1 MPLFEN
7 SRRES
12 SLVVTIHETLPDVL
26 ARLRQRAGDVVSVEI
41 PDGSPLF
48 LTAGEFRSLRE
59 VAQQRRIALTVI
71 TDDALR
77 QQLAGVFGIMVQDP
91 RQPTPAGLTPPP
103 PVSRADMPGPVPN
116 AAPDRVLGS
125 PPRDWRSGTERN
137 PDTASRRPLS
147 DREREVWPR
156 GRPSSAPAPVPNRLL
171 GPEPDDYDRRIA
183 DASADKS
190 PAQQADDAS
199 PGDGVAT
206 RDWRPVRWP
215 NRNTPARGDG
225 QSRGTGSG
233 ATQDRFVA
241 PADEMALD
249 TAPARPIPPAI
260 SRRPSRMD
268 GWNGLSPRAF
278 LGIVALGL
286 VALSVL
292 GYLLVIFAFSSARVT
307 LALESGSVNA
317 SVDCQI
323 VGPGE
328 QGNAPVVVQGQT
340 VKLHLTYKG
349 SVPTTGTRSIPDTP
363 ASGRVQFANPTGKEV
378 TLPSG
383 TELTA
388 HNGQTYRL
396 QSDVTIAA
404 GGSAAGSVGTGE
416 AVVSAIN
423 KGTVGNLPIG
433 GLSGRLDNGI
443 YYSNRNVAI
452 DGGTDQTIQTVKPV
466 DIQNGHSQ
474 ADQQL
479 AQLAAAGNAP
489 DIPSGAAVV
498 PSTIVLSD
506 QKYQDDLQSGA
517 DGGALTTTTTATASA
532 LVYNDADL
540 RRKVTAALLPAL
552 QQQVPN
558 GFQLSQ
564 STVALTNTS
573 VTGQTASGASL
584 AVQGTAS
591 TTAVLTDAEA
601 SLADQ
606 LAGKSDSD
614 ARHLLDGNARISSY
628 TIDYSP
634 GWIPDRM
641 PSRAGRIQIEEM
653 S

>member
-12 SLVVTIHETLPDVL
+12 SLVVTVHETLPDVL
-26 ARLRQRAGDVVSVEI
+26 ARLRQHAGDVVSVEI

-59 VAQQRRIALTVI
+59 VAQQRRVALTVI

-77 QQLAGVFGIMVQDP
+77 HQLAGVFGLTVQDP

-103 PVSRADMPGPVPN
+103 PVSRADMPKPVPN
-116 AAPDRVLGS
+116 AGLDRMIDS
-125 PPRDWRSGTERN
+125 PSRDFRTGTDR
-137 PDTASRRPLS
+137 DRDAASRRPLS
-147 DREREVWPR
+147 DREREIWPR
-156 GRPSSAPAPVPNRLL
+156 GRPSSAPAPVPNRLP

-183 DASADKS
+183 DTFTGE
-190 PAQQADDAS
+190 PPVVPADDAS
-199 PGDGVAT
+199 PVDDVAS
-206 RDWRPVRWP
+206 RGWRPVRWP
-215 NRNTPARGDG
+215 DRNMLAPGDG
-225 QSRGTGSG
+225 QSRGHGSR
-233 ATQDRFVA
+233 ATPDRFVA
-241 PADEMALD
+241 PADETALD
-249 TAPARPIPPAI
+249 AEAGRPVPPAI
-260 SRRPSRMD
+260 SRRPSRLD

-278 LGIVALGL
+278 LGLIAIGL
-286 VALSVL
+286 VALIVL
-292 GYLLVIFAFSSARVT
+292 GYLFVIFAFSSARVT

-328 QGNAPVVVQGQT
+328 RGNAPVVVQGQT

-363 ASGRVQFANPTGKEV
+363 ASGRVQFANPTDKDITV
-378 TLPSG
+378 SSD

-388 HNGQTYRL
+388 HIGQKYRV

-404 GGSAAGSVGTGE
+404 SDAAGGPPGTGE
-416 AVVSAIN
+416 AVVSAVN
-423 KGTVGNLPIG
+423 KGTVSNLPVG
-433 GLSGRLDNGI
+433 GLSGRLDNGL

-479 AQLAAAGNAP
+479 AAVGDSP

-517 DGGALTTTTTATASA
+517 DGGALTTTATATASA

-564 STVALTNTS
+564 STVALTTTR

-591 TTAVLTDAEA
+591 TTAVLTDSEAA

-614 ARHLLDGNARISSY
+614 ARHLLDENARISSY

-641 PSRAGRIQIEEM
+641 PGRAGRIQIEEM